1 MANIKSAK
9 KKTRVI
15 KRKTHINRIRIG
27 KYKSANRNRKA
38 IKSKDLNKAKKLFN
52 NLQSVLMKTSKK
64 GSIKRKTASRK
75 ISRISKK
82 YFLKKLIS
90 VVEQF

>member
-15 KRKTHINRIRIG
+15 KRKTSINRIRIG
-27 KYKSANRNRKA
+27 KYKSAILEIEKA
-38 IKSKDLNKAKKLFN
+38 LKSKDLNKAKKLFN

-82 YFLKKLIS
+82 IFSKKN
-90 VVEQF
+90 

>member
-27 KYKSANRNRKA
+27 KYKSAVSEIEKA

-52 NLQSVLMKTSKK
+52 NLQFPFMFSKDV
-64 GSIKRKTASRK
+64 SPARHHQIK
-75 ISRISKK
+75 IHCGI
-82 YFLKKLIS
+82 L
-90 VVEQF
+90 

>member
-1 MANIKSAK
+1 MLNQLK

-15 KRKTHINRIRIG
+15 KRKTSINRIRIG
-27 KYKSANRNRKA
+27 KYKSAVSEIEKA

-82 YFLKKLIS
+82 IFSKKN
-90 VVEQF
+90 

>member
-15 KRKTHINRIRIG
+15 KRKTSINRIRIG
-27 KYKSANRNRKA
+27 KYKSAVSEIEKA

-52 NLQSVLMKTSKK
+52 NFQSVLMKTSKK
-64 GSIKRKTASRK
+64 DLSKENCLRK
-75 ISRISKK
+75 ISRISKNI
-82 YFLKKLIS
+82 F
-90 VVEQF
+90 

>member
-27 KYKSANRNRKA
+27 KYKSAVSEIEKA
-38 IKSKDLNKAKKLFN
+38 IKSKDLNKKSMYLSSN
-52 NLQSVLMKTSKK
+52 
-64 GSIKRKTASRK
+64 G
-75 ISRISKK
+75 
-82 YFLKKLIS
+82 FLKIFNLP
-90 VVEQF
+90 